1 MQVYRHREN
10 QLFSRAK
17 ELEETITHQNKK
29 LISMSQKPGGKDQV
43 FKFVFFFYVK
53 VYSSPKY

>member
-43 FKFVFFFYVK
+43 FKFVFSFM
-53 VYSSPKY
+53 